1 VPLRRS
7 TEALGRSVVAM
18 GKKRAL
24 SVWESYSDPDAPRR
38 PRGKKRADDDS
49 ETLNEK
55 RADDDFERPGEL
67 RGWTQAGEDAA
78 LREEIERFG
87 CALIVLIFI
96 IVLTFLGVAREQGF
110 PV

>member
-1 VPLRRS
+1 
-7 TEALGRSVVAM
+7 M

-24 SVWESYSDPDAPRR
+24 AVWESNDAPRR

-78 LREEIERFG
+78 LREELSRIG
-87 CALIVLIFI
+87 CALIFLILI
-96 IVLTFLGVAREQGF
+96 LLTFAGAPAKEWF
-110 PV
+110 PS